1 MWGGKKRNVLH
12 LAYSYTDPATA
23 ELHTVRDTL
32 VVRDRNVKLET
43 YSPVVK

>member
-1 MWGGKKRNVLH
+1 MPKKQWL
-12 LAYSYTDPATA
+12 TGATA